1 MRRCT
6 QQEKADGEISARGLS
21 QKAWTLYVETEPLDI
36 YSYKNDEGNW
46 RNAIR
51 GVLGDIDDLTFWELE
66 KYLESMYDELYGEEE

>member
-6 QQEKADGEISARGLS
+6 KKEKADGEISARGLS

-46 RNAIR
+46 RNAIL
-51 GVLGDIDDLTFWELE
+51 GALGDIDDLTFWELE